1 MEIKEIISFL
11 IQHGYSVLF
20 FWVLLEQL
28 GLPIPAIP
36 LLLAAGALA
45 GIGRLNPLALFTVAV
60 AAALI
65 SDLFWYQ
72 IGRKRGSKVLPF
84 LCRLSLSP
92 DNCVHQT
99 KDLFRRYGPR
109 SLLAAKFLPG
119 LNAIASPLSGIFKMP
134 FKRFLF
140 FDFFGIVFW
149 AGAFIG
155 LGHIFHHQIEYLGT
169 WLARLG
175 NGIAVVVLGGLG
187 TYITWKYIQRRRF
200 LHQIKIHRIAPEE
213 VKRKMDSG
221 EDLLILDLRST
232 LDFEAEPVVI
242 PGALRL
248 PLERFHQNHQN
259 IPRNR
264 DIILYCT

>member
-20 FWVLLEQL
+20 FWVLFEQL

-45 GIGRLNPLALFTVAV
+45 GMGRLNSLALFAVAV

-65 SDLFWYQ
+65 SDLVWYQ
-72 IGRKRGSKVLPF
+72 IGRKQGGKVLPF

-92 DNCVHQT
+92 DSCVHQT
-99 KDLFRRYGPR
+99 REFFRRYGPR
-109 SLLAAKFLPG
+109 SLLVAKFLPG
-119 LNAIASPLSGIFKMP
+119 LNAIASPFSGIFKMP
-134 FKRFLF
+134 FRRFLF

-149 AGAFIG
+149 AGSFIG
-155 LGHIFHHQIEYLGT
+155 LGHIFHQQIELLGI
-169 WLARLG
+169 WLSRLG
-175 NGIAVVVLGGLG
+175 NWIATVVLGGLG
-187 TYITWKYIQRRRF
+187 LYIAWKYIQRRRF

-213 VKRKMDSG
+213 VKKKMDTG
-221 EDLLILDLRST
+221 EDLLVLDLRST

-242 PGALRL
+242 PGALRM
-248 PLERFHQNHQN
+248 PLEKFHQNHHK

-264 DIILYCT
+264 DVILYCT